1 MAKTLNDLPPAQTLY
16 QALRETF
23 SGSASSDYIFD
34 KDKNLTISESEDKK
48 FKEMQVFYSNLYI
61 SAYQAKTQCE
71 DLKTCF
77 KQTHNKKFN
86 AGENMVI
93 EEIGPIA
100 QPSEISLRKC
110 YFTWLKMEKSFGIVI
125 NDKKVP
131 NYRSIQKDAMR
142 SYLMYMLMLI
152 KKYLV

>member
-1 MAKTLNDLPPAQTLY
+1 
-16 QALRETF
+16 
-23 SGSASSDYIFD
+23 
-34 KDKNLTISESEDKK
+34 LTISESEDKK

-77 KQTHNKKFN
+77 KQTYNKKFN